1 MGHPKRFLKAARGRK
16 LTQEQALI
24 AAAAL
29 LAAAIALAAI
39 MSTGLSALLSMLTE
53 ALQ

>member
-1 MGHPKRFLKAARGRK
+1 MGHSKGFLKAAKERK
-16 LTQEQALI
+16 LTQEQALV

-29 LAAAIALAAI
+29 LAAAIAIAAI
-39 MSTGLSALLSMLTE
+39 MSTGLSALLSTLTE